1 MVSERRRAAGRFPA
15 RSGGILAVFRPTTL
29 LYRMYRITLF
39 LLLALAAPA
48 AARPAVFSPDSV
60 APPDTAQAD
69 TASADTTTD
78 NAALLWAERAA
89 TARRQVREDIAA
101 LTPHLRTAALAE
113 AYGAFTAEQVAATAV
128 GVAPLAFPAAAAPLV
143 EEQRGIVETRF
154 AAAVARGSRLLPMIA
169 QALVR
174 RGLPEE
180 LKYVA
185 VIESSLNPR
194 ATSPAGA
201 AGLWQFMPATAAQ
214 FGLTSLTVRDP
225 ARSTDAAVRFLD
237 GLGQTFRG
245 DWQLVLAAYNC
256 GPARV
261 SRLVSAYRARTGE
274 TPTFWDLRASLPRE
288 TRDYVARFIAA
299 AQHFEG

>member
-1 MVSERRRAAGRFPA
+1 MHR
-15 RSGGILAVFRPTTL
+15 LTL
-29 LYRMYRITLF
+29 V
-39 LLLALAAPA
+39 LLALLSLAAAYPA
-48 AARPAVFSPDSV
+48 AARSAVFSPDSV
-60 APPDTAQAD
+60 APPD

-89 TARRQVREDIAA
+89 TARRQVREDLAA
-101 LTPHLRTAALAE
+101 FTPRLRSAALAE
-113 AYGAFTAEQVAATAV
+113 AYDVFTAEQIAATAV
-128 GVAPLAFPAAAAPLV
+128 GIAPLAFPDAAASLV
-143 EEQRGIVETRF
+143 DEQRETIASRF
-154 AAAVARGSRLLPMIA
+154 ASAVARGSRLLPMIA
-169 QALVR
+169 QALER
-174 RGLPEE
+174 RGLPQE

-185 VIESSLNPR
+185 VIESSLNTR

-214 FGLTSLTVRDP
+214 YGLTSRSVRDP

-237 GLGQTFRG
+237 GLGQTFNG

-261 SRLVSAYRARTGE
+261 SRLVSAYRARTGM

-299 AQHFEG
+299 AQHFEGGTNA

>member
-1 MVSERRRAAGRFPA
+1 MNAFTRRGPHL
-15 RSGGILAVFRPTTL
+15 SGSFLPTHPDRMHRP
-29 LYRMYRITLF
+29 TLF
-39 LLLALAAPA
+39 LLAAISLAAAHPA

-60 APPDTAQAD
+60 APPD

-89 TARRQVREDIAA
+89 TARRQVREDLASF
-101 LTPHLRTAALAE
+101 TPHARTAALAE
-113 AYGAFTAEQVAATAV
+113 AYDLFAAEQMAATAV
-128 GVAPLAFPAAAAPLV
+128 GIAPLAFPDAAAPLV
-143 EEQRGIVETRF
+143 DEQRGIVESRF
-154 AAAVARGSRLLPMIA
+154 ASVVARGQRLLPMIA
-169 QALVR
+169 QALAR

-180 LKYVA
+180 LKYIA
-185 VIESSLNPR
+185 VIESALNPA

-201 AGLWQFMPATAAQ
+201 AGIWQFMPATAAQ
-214 FGLTSLTVRDP
+214 FGLTSRTVRDP

-237 GLGQTFRG
+237 GLGRSFGG
-245 DWQLVLAAYNC
+245 DWQLALAAYNC

>member
-1 MVSERRRAAGRFPA
+1 MHRLP
-15 RSGGILAVFRPTTL
+15 L
-29 LYRMYRITLF
+29 
-39 LLLALAAPA
+39 LLLALLSLAARPA

-60 APPDTAQAD
+60 APPDTA
-69 TASADTTTD
+69 SSDTTTD

-89 TARRQVREDIAA
+89 GARRHVRESLAA
-101 LTPHLRTAALAE
+101 ITPQGRTAALVE
-113 AYGAFTAEQVAATAV
+113 AYDAFAADHIASMAV
-128 GVAPLAFPAAAAPLV
+128 GIAPLAFPEAAAPLV
-143 EEQRGIVETRF
+143 DEQRGIVETRF
-154 AAAVARGSRLLPMIA
+154 GSAIARGSRLLPMIA
-169 QALVR
+169 QALTR
-174 RGLPEE
+174 RGLPQE
-180 LKYVA
+180 LKYIA

-214 FGLTSLTVRDP
+214 FGLTSRTVRDP

-237 GLGQTFRG
+237 GLGRTFNG
-245 DWQLVLAAYNC
+245 DWQLALAAYNC

-261 SRLVSAYRARTGE
+261 GRLVSAYRARTGE

>member
-1 MVSERRRAAGRFPA
+1 MGGEVKAFASPGPHL
-15 RSGGILAVFRPTTL
+15 SGSFLTTHLDRMHRPTL
-29 LYRMYRITLF
+29 
-39 LLLALAAPA
+39 LLLALLTLAALHPV
-48 AARPAVFSPDSV
+48 AARPAAVSPDSV
-60 APPDTAQAD
+60 APPD

-89 TARRQVREDIAA
+89 TARRQVREDLAA
-101 LTPHLRTAALAE
+101 LTPHLRTAALTE
-113 AYGAFTAEQVAATAV
+113 AYDLFAAERVAATAV
-128 GVAPLAFPAAAAPLV
+128 GVAPLAFPEAAASLV
-143 EEQRGIVETRF
+143 DEQRGIVESRF
-154 AAAVARGSRLLPMIA
+154 SSVVARGRRLLPMIA
-169 QALVR
+169 QALTR
-174 RGLPEE
+174 RGLPQE

-185 VIESSLNPR
+185 VIESALNPA

-201 AGLWQFMPATAAQ
+201 AGLWQFMPATQAQ
-214 FGLTSLTVRDP
+214 FGLTSRTVRDP

-237 GLGQTFRG
+237 GLGQRFNG
-245 DWQLVLAAYNC
+245 DWQLALAAYNC

-299 AQHFEG
+299 VQHFEGDANA